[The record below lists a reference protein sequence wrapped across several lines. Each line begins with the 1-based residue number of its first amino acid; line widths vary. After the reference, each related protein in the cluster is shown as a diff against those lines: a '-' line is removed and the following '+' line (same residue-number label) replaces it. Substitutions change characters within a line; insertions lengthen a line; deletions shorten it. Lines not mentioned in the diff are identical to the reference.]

1 MNRRTASILTTG
13 LALTLAASLT
23 ACGGDDSGKE
33 KDDGAVKGAEPAK
46 TSAEASPSP
55 SASKAGAE
63 RPKIELPADL
73 KYNFE
78 WPETGDKKKDAVMA
92 DAEQRIKAVD
102 LAISHQDPADAAY
115 RFYSEGEAAAGS
127 EDFIKLFTADG
138 NTITGYRHFYK
149 PVVQLNDDG
158 TAGFVYCEDQATAY
172 NKKIKTGKVQKTRPS
187 KDSYVVYNTRL
198 RLDDRGIW
206 VTEKL
211 ISQRG
216 SATCQP

>member
-1 MNRRTASILTTG
+1 MNRRTASVLTTG
-13 LALTLAASLT
+13 VALALAASLS
-23 ACGGDDSGKE
+23 ACGGDDSGSK
-33 KDDGAVKGAEPAK
+33 KDEGVKGAEP
-46 TSAEASPSP
+46 TRSSAEPSPSP
-55 SASKAGAE
+55 SRSEKTAE
-63 RPKIELPADL
+63 RPKIELPGDL
-73 KYNFE
+73 RYDFD
-78 WPETGDKKKDAVMA
+78 WPKTGDKKKDAVMA

-102 LAISHQDPADAAY
+102 LAISRQDPTDAAY
-115 RFYSEGEAAAGS
+115 RFYSEGTAAAGS
-127 EDFIKLFTADG
+127 EDFIKLFTSKG

-172 NKKIKTGKVQKTRPS
+172 NKAVKTGKVQKTQPS
-187 KDSYVVYNTRL
+187 KNSYVVYNTRL
-198 RLDDRGIW
+198 RLDDKGVW